1 MDNFCKANCNP
12 QPLYQ
17 GSSLTIRKTNC
28 QKALH
33 RLHFS
38 SLYNSVA
45 TMTTDNHTREKP
57 LPPIYTLTD
66 GELTVL
72 ECALDAVGDS
82 FGIAARLMSRMG
94 LRVGEVQTLSW
105 KHVTLGNTSE
115 PEIRITEEN
124 TKTGY
129 ARTLPVPTSLAERLT
144 QTRNAGHAKWKDRLL
159 DTSHPQPITNFM
171 DEPVVATRDGTRPTV
186 RWFQLVIG
194 KTAQAALG
202 RRIKPHTLRHTFA
215 TRLLQRA
222 NIRVVQNALGHRSL
236 LSTQVYTHPTM
247 TELRE
252 AIQRTEDTE
261 P

>member
-1 MDNFCKANCNP
+1 
-12 QPLYQ
+12 
-17 GSSLTIRKTNC
+17 
-28 QKALH
+28 
-33 RLHFS
+33 
-38 SLYNSVA
+38 
-45 TMTTDNHTREKP
+45 MTTENHTTEKP
-57 LPPIYTLTD
+57 LQLIYTLAD
-66 GELTVL
+66 GELKVL

-94 LRVGEVQTLSW
+94 LRVGEVQKLSW

-115 PEIRITEEN
+115 PEIQIAEEN

-129 ARTLPVPTSLAERLT
+129 ARTLPLPTSLAERLN
-144 QTRNAGHAKWKDRLL
+144 QTRQAAYGKWEDRML
-159 DTSHPQPITNFM
+159 DPSQPQPITPFM
-171 DEPVVATRDGTRPTV
+171 DEPVVTTRDGARPTV

-247 TELRE
+247 SELRD
-252 AIQRTEDTE
+252 AIQRTEENE

>member
-1 MDNFCKANCNP
+1 
-12 QPLYQ
+12 
-17 GSSLTIRKTNC
+17 
-28 QKALH
+28 
-33 RLHFS
+33 
-38 SLYNSVA
+38 
-45 TMTTDNHTREKP
+45 MTTENHTTEKP
-57 LPPIYTLTD
+57 LQLIYTLAD
-66 GELTVL
+66 GELKVL

-94 LRVGEVQTLSW
+94 LRVGEVQKLSW

-115 PEIRITEEN
+115 PEIQIAEEN

-129 ARTLPVPTSLAERLT
+129 ARTLPLPTSLAERLT
-144 QTRNAGHAKWKDRLL
+144 QTRQAAYGKWEDRML
-159 DTSHPQPITNFM
+159 DPSQTQTITPFM
-171 DEPVVATRDGTRPTV
+171 DEPIVATRDGTRPTV

-222 NIRVVQNALGHRSL
+222 NLRVVQNALGHRSL

-252 AIQRTEDTE
+252 AIQRSEDTE